1 MSRNKSNRKSF
12 SKKSISTSRFNK
24 THKKRNNIS
33 KRKKNAKIKGGTK
46 DKIECC
52 MCENKVNKGNT
63 LIPVACLMKH
73 GKINSHKICQ
83 DCWWDKDTGFAR
95 EGTNHACPGCV
106 KNPIIKPTSEKKT
119 GAIIDLT
126 LEDD

>member
-1 MSRNKSNRKSF
+1 
-12 SKKSISTSRFNK
+12 
-24 THKKRNNIS
+24 
-33 KRKKNAKIKGGTK
+33 
-46 DKIECC
+46 
-52 MCENKVNKGNT
+52 
-63 LIPVACLMKH
+63 MKH

-106 KNPIIKPTSEKKT
+106 KNPISKPTSEKKT